1 MKGMWARTAAYGAA
15 LAAGAFVL
23 QWLDYQNLA
32 RAFSTQLVVGL
43 VAFGFLGL
51 GVFVGLR
58 LFQTPETPPAAVSD
72 ATAPDSRAAREALG
86 ISPREYEVLLALAA
100 GLSNKEIARQL
111 DVSPN
116 TIKTHLARVFE
127 KLGARRRTDA
137 IMRAR
142 HHGLL

>member
-1 MKGMWARTAAYGAA
+1 MNGMWGRVAAYGAA
-15 LAAGAFVL
+15 LAVGAFAL
-23 QWLDYQNLA
+23 QWLDYQHLA
-32 RAFSTQLVVGL
+32 RAYSTQFVVAL
-43 VAFGFLGL
+43 VAAGFLGL

-58 LFQTPETPPAAVSD
+58 LFRPAAD
-72 ATAPDSRAAREALG
+72 AAASAPAGEGGGAAQREALG

-100 GLSNKEIARQL
+100 GLSNKEIARKL

-116 TIKTHLARVFE
+116 TVKTHVSRLFE

-142 HHGLL
+142 THGLL